1 MAENAV
7 NNEENVNSQ
16 SSQLEEEDLQKLE
29 ADCVPVNTKKQT
41 SWGLKK
47 FTQWLQKRKI
57 SCDLH
62 TVSPTELNG
71 ILRKFFCRGQP
82 ISRSINILKD
92 VEFTQANKMFEVVCK
107 SYYKRGNP
115 KPQDKNPIE
124 AGDMEKLNSYFSHDC
139 PDKLQEFVWF
149 NLCYYLGRRGR
160 EGWRE
165 LTKNSLEFKH
175 DDQNKEYV
183 TIKHTEQT
191 KNNQGGSKQKD
202 QDYTDVRMYG
212 LPGSSMDPI
221 SSLKLMLSKLHPDC
235 EALFQTPLTKF
246 SKAAEC
252 WYKNEP
258 LGKNSIAHLM
268 PKISKKAGLFQVYA
282 AHCVRAYTITR
293 LHQAGVDAK
302 QICAIT
308 KHKNEQSF
316 TSYIKDSSASQ
327 KRACSDIL
335 SRPFLSKEACD

>member
-1 MAENAV
+1 MSSLHKRTRCLRLSV
-7 NNEENVNSQ
+7 NHITSVGTLNHNTRI
-16 SSQLEEEDLQKLE
+16 QLKLE
-29 ADCVPVNTKKQT
+29 IWRN
-41 SWGLKK
+41 
-47 FTQWLQKRKI
+47 
-57 SCDLH
+57 
-62 TVSPTELNG
+62 
-71 ILRKFFCRGQP
+71 
-82 ISRSINILKD
+82 
-92 VEFTQANKMFEVVCK
+92 
-107 SYYKRGNP
+107 
-115 KPQDKNPIE
+115 
-124 AGDMEKLNSYFSHDC
+124 FSNDC

-258 LGKNSIAHLM
+258 GFRRHLD
-268 PKISKKAGLFQVYA
+268 G
-282 AHCVRAYTITR
+282 
-293 LHQAGVDAK
+293 
-302 QICAIT
+302 
-308 KHKNEQSF
+308 
-316 TSYIKDSSASQ
+316 
-327 KRACSDIL
+327 
-335 SRPFLSKEACD
+335 

>member
-1 MAENAV
+1 
-7 NNEENVNSQ
+7 
-16 SSQLEEEDLQKLE
+16 
-29 ADCVPVNTKKQT
+29 
-41 SWGLKK
+41 
-47 FTQWLQKRKI
+47 
-57 SCDLH
+57 
-62 TVSPTELNG
+62 
-71 ILRKFFCRGQP
+71 
-82 ISRSINILKD
+82 
-92 VEFTQANKMFEVVCK
+92 MFEVVCK

-115 KPQDKNPIE
+115 KPQHKNPIE
-124 AGDMEKLNSYFSHDC
+124 GGDTEKLNSYFSNDC

-246 SKAAEC
+246 SKAAEF

-258 LGKNSIAHLM
+258 FGKEFYRPTYAQDFQKGRTF
-268 PKISKKAGLFQVYA
+268 PGLHSTLRKSVHYN
-282 AHCVRAYTITR
+282 
-293 LHQAGVDAK
+293 K
-302 QICAIT
+302 
-308 KHKNEQSF
+308 
-316 TSYIKDSSASQ
+316 TSP
-327 KRACSDIL
+327 
-335 SRPFLSKEACD
+335 SRN

>member
-1 MAENAV
+1 MFPSNL
-7 NNEENVNSQ
+7 NVSLDFVSGNIEILEKQNSLFP
-16 SSQLEEEDLQKLE
+16 SG
-29 ADCVPVNTKKQT
+29 PVIK
-41 SWGLKK
+41 
-47 FTQWLQKRKI
+47 
-57 SCDLH
+57 
-62 TVSPTELNG
+62 
-71 ILRKFFCRGQP
+71 
-82 ISRSINILKD
+82 
-92 VEFTQANKMFEVVCK
+92 
-107 SYYKRGNP
+107 
-115 KPQDKNPIE
+115 
-124 AGDMEKLNSYFSHDC
+124 
-139 PDKLQEFVWF
+139 
-149 NLCYYLGRRGR
+149 CYYLGRRGR

-175 DDQNKEYV
+175 DDQNKEYI

-258 LGKNSIAHLM
+258 LGKNSIAQLM
-268 PKISKKAGLFQVYA
+268 PKISKKAGLSQVYT
-282 AHCVRAYTITR
+282 AHCVRASTITR
-293 LHQAGVDAK
+293 LHQAGIDAK
-302 QICAIT
+302 QICAIK
-308 KHKNEQSF
+308 KHKNEQSL

-335 SRPFLSKEACD
+335 KADLHGTTLSHTTSLRQAYDMNCFV

>member
-1 MAENAV
+1 M
-7 NNEENVNSQ
+7 
-16 SSQLEEEDLQKLE
+16 
-29 ADCVPVNTKKQT
+29 
-41 SWGLKK
+41 
-47 FTQWLQKRKI
+47 
-57 SCDLH
+57 
-62 TVSPTELNG
+62 
-71 ILRKFFCRGQP
+71 
-82 ISRSINILKD
+82 
-92 VEFTQANKMFEVVCK
+92 
-107 SYYKRGNP
+107 
-115 KPQDKNPIE
+115 
-124 AGDMEKLNSYFSHDC
+124 
-139 PDKLQEFVWF
+139 WF

-183 TIKHTEQT
+183 TIEHTEQT

-258 LGKNSIAHLM
+258 LGKNSIAQLM
-268 PKISKKAGLFQVYA
+268 PKISKKAGLSQVYT
-282 AHCVRAYTITR
+282 AHCVRASTVTR
-293 LHQAGVDAK
+293 LHQAGIDAK

-308 KHKNEQSF
+308 KHKNEQSL
-316 TSYIKDSSASQ
+316 TSYLSNR
-327 KRACSDIL
+327 KRFPWLHSLI
-335 SRPFLSKEACD
+335 